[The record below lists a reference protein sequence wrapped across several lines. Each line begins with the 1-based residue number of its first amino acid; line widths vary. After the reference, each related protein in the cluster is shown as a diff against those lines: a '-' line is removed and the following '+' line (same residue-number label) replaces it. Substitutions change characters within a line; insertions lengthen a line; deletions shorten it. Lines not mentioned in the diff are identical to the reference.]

1 MLGVIARSEA
11 TTQSR
16 ALRLLRPLRG
26 ARNDMRESAELKLG
40 GNKFKVYVT
49 VPPESGRANRA
60 VIELLSKYFGLSAS
74 CFEIVRGETARDK
87 IISIK
92 EE

>member
-1 MLGVIARSEA
+1 MKLEVRVQTRA
-11 TTQSR
+11 SR
-16 ALRLLRPLRG
+16 
-26 ARNDMRESAELKLG
+26 NTVLKLG
-40 GNKFKVYVT
+40 DRKFKVYVT

-74 CFEIVRGETARDK
+74 CFEIIKGETVKDK